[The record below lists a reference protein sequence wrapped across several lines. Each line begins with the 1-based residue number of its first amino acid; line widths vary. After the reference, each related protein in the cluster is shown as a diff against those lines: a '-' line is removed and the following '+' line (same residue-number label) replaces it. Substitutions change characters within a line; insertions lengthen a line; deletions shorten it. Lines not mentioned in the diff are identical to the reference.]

1 MLHAEDSE
9 RRVAKSSARNVLL
22 VGPETMTKSELA
34 SRLADRAHLTGRQ
47 SEAIVDIVLACITE
61 ALTAGDK
68 VELRGFGS
76 FRTRS
81 RDARKGCNPRT
92 GETIQVPPRRRR
104 SSGPR
109 RRSERNWSRRRT
121 GEKVEQRQGE
131 VRGLARNKP
140 VRSEHVMS
148 PIFDAAPGGV

>member
-81 RDARKGCNPRT
+81 RDARKGRNPRT
-92 GETIQVPPRRRR
+92 GETIQVPPKKAPLFRAAKALREKLEPPENRRKGRAEAWGSAR
-104 SSGPR
+104 FGP
-109 RRSERNWSRRRT
+109 
-121 GEKVEQRQGE
+121 Q
-131 VRGLARNKP
+131 
-140 VRSEHVMS
+140 
-148 PIFDAAPGGV
+148 